1 MFTFLDQ
8 GKQVKMQWLQDPN
21 QSNVHNLNSVRR
33 VKLVDISGT
42 KRRNIWK
49 LKLMTLKLTV
59 R

>member
-8 GKQVKMQWLQDPN
+8 RKQVKMQWLRYPN
-21 QSNVHNLNSVRR
+21 QSNVHNLNNARR

-42 KRRNIWK
+42 KTRNIWK
-49 LKLMTLKLTV
+49 LKLLNLKLTV